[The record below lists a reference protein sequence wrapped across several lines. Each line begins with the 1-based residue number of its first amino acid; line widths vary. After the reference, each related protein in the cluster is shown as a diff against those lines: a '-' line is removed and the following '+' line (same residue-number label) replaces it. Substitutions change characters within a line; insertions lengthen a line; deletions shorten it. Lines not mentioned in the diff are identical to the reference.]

1 MSTSTLITMIEN
13 NIAQGKEIFPL
24 SSPALDELLDDVLNL
39 ITSQNEYALDE
50 FLNLDYG
57 IFDESI

>member
-1 MSTSTLITMIEN
+1 MIEN